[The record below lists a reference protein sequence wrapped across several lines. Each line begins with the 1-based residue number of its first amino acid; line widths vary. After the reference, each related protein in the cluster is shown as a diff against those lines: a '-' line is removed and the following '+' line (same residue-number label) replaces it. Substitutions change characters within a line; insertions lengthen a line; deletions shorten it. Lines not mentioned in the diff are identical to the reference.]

1 MTRNTSLAVLLAVV
15 VATSALAVP
24 AVAADSS
31 IAADPD
37 EANAQSTHTVRA
49 EVGTS
54 INDSSLT
61 GVDIDY
67 SATSQNGDVE
77 DVGESDIEEMY
88 IERADGSRTD
98 VADDVDGVGASNN
111 GETLNIRLQ
120 GNYDVFAGDHVVVSY
135 SGVTN
140 PDAGE
145 YEIVFTLN
153 PQSDG
158 TQSSDTLSIAE
169 NTSSTPTP
177 PPPPTP
183 THDTPDDDAT
193 PTPTETV
200 TPTAEH
206 AINNDATSTPTETA
220 TPTDDTPDDDATPT
234 PTETATPTDDTP
246 TPTETAT
253 PTEADG
259 DTATAT
265 PTDEAGGN
273 DADGDGAGFG
283 AALAAVALLG
293 AALLARR

>member
-1 MTRNTSLAVLLAVV
+1 MTRNTSLAVLLAVI

-98 VADDVDGVGASNN
+98 VADDVDDVGASNN

-120 GNYDVFAGDHVVVSY
+120 GNYDVFADDHVVVSY
-135 SGVTN
+135 SGVAN

-177 PPPPTP
+177 
-183 THDTPDDDAT
+183 T
-193 PTPTETV
+193 PTPTE
-200 TPTAEH
+200 A
-206 AINNDATSTPTETA
+206 
-220 TPTDDTPDDDATPT
+220 DDTPIDDDATPT
-234 PTETATPTDDTP
+234 PTETATPTDDAP
-246 TPTETAT
+246 TLTETAT
-253 PTEADG
+253 STEAND

-265 PTDEAGGN
+265 PTDEAGG
-273 DADGDGAGFG
+273 DDGGSDGDGAGFG

>member
-31 IAADPD
+31 IAADPN

-98 VADDVDGVGASNN
+98 VADDIGGVGASNN

-177 PPPPTP
+177 
-183 THDTPDDDAT
+183 T
-193 PTPTETV
+193 PTP
-200 TPTAEH
+200 
-206 AINNDATSTPTETA
+206 

-234 PTETATPTDDTP
+234 PTETATSTDDTP

-253 PTEADG
+253 PTEADD
-259 DTATAT
+259 DTPTAT
-265 PTDEAGGN
+265 PTDEAGGD
-273 DADGDGAGFG
+273 DADGGSDGDGAGFG

-293 AALLARR
+293 AALLARQ

>member
-67 SATSQNGDVE
+67 SATSQNGDIE

-98 VADDVDGVGASNN
+98 VADDVGGVGASNN

-120 GNYDVFAGDHVVVSY
+120 GNYDVFAGDHVIVSY

-140 PDAGE
+140 PDAGK

-177 PPPPTP
+177 
-183 THDTPDDDAT
+183 T
-193 PTPTETV
+193 PTP
-200 TPTAEH
+200 
-206 AINNDATSTPTETA
+206 
-220 TPTDDTPDDDATPT
+220 
-234 PTETATPTDDTP
+234 TPTDDTP

-253 PTEADG
+253 PTETDD
-259 DTATAT
+259 DTPTAT
-265 PTDEAGGN
+265 PTDEAGG
-273 DADGDGAGFG
+273 DDGGSDGDSPGFG

>member
-177 PPPPTP
+177 TPTP
-183 THDTPDDDAT
+183 TPTDDTPDDDAT
-193 PTPTETV
+193 PTPTETA
-200 TPTAEH
+200 TPT
-206 AINNDATSTPTETA
+206 NDDATS
-220 TPTDDTPDDDATPT
+220 T

-253 PTEADG
+253 PTEADD

-265 PTDEAGGN
+265 PTDEAGGD
-273 DADGDGAGFG
+273 DADGGSDGDGAGFG

>member
-177 PPPPTP
+177 TPTP
-183 THDTPDDDAT
+183 TPTDDTPDDDAT
-193 PTPTETV
+193 PTPTETA
-200 TPTAEH
+200 TPT
-206 AINNDATSTPTETA
+206 NDDATS
-220 TPTDDTPDDDATPT
+220 T

-253 PTEADG
+253 PTEADD

-265 PTDEAGGN
+265 PTDEAGGD
-273 DADGDGAGFG
+273 DADGGSDGDGAGFG

-293 AALLARR
+293 AALLARQ

>member
-1 MTRNTSLAVLLAVV
+1 
-15 VATSALAVP
+15 
-24 AVAADSS
+24 
-31 IAADPD
+31 
-37 EANAQSTHTVRA
+37 
-49 EVGTS
+49 
-54 INDSSLT
+54 
-61 GVDIDY
+61 
-67 SATSQNGDVE
+67 
-77 DVGESDIEEMY
+77 MY

-98 VADDVDGVGASNN
+98 VADDIGGVGASNN

-120 GNYDVFAGDHVVVSY
+120 GNYGVFAGDHVVVSY

-177 PPPPTP
+177 TPTP
-183 THDTPDDDAT
+183 TEADNTPIDDDAT
-193 PTPTETV
+193 PTPTK
-200 TPTAEH
+200 
-206 AINNDATSTPTETA
+206 TA
-220 TPTDDTPDDDATPT
+220 TPTDDTPIDDDATPT
-234 PTETATPTDDTP
+234 PTKTATPTDDAP
-246 TPTETAT
+246 TLTETAT
-253 PTEADG
+253 STEAND

-265 PTDEAGGN
+265 PTDEAGG
-273 DADGDGAGFG
+273 DDGGSDGDGAGFG

>member
-15 VATSALAVP
+15 VATSALAAP

-31 IAADPD
+31 ITADPD

-169 NTSSTPTP
+169 ETSSTPTP
-177 PPPPTP
+177 
-183 THDTPDDDAT
+183 T
-193 PTPTETV
+193 PTPTE
-200 TPTAEH
+200 A
-206 AINNDATSTPTETA
+206 
-220 TPTDDTPDDDATPT
+220 DDTPIDDDATPT
-234 PTETATPTDDTP
+234 PTETATPTDDAP
-246 TPTETAT
+246 TLTETAT
-253 PTEADG
+253 PTEADD

-265 PTDEAGGN
+265 PTDEAGG
-273 DADGDGAGFG
+273 DDGGSDGDGAGFG

-293 AALLARR
+293 AALLARQ